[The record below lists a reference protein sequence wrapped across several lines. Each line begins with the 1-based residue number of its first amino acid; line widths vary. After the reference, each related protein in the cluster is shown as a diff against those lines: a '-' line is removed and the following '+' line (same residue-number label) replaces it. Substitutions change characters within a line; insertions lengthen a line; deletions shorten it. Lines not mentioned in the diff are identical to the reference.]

1 MIKHFRLLLLAYTL
15 DFEFF
20 PVMVTISCFS
30 LNLQC
35 MNECMV
41 GEFIDEGHQN
51 VRRKNNAEGVEG
63 KGVSRN
69 SDSQPWLHIGNT

>member
-1 MIKHFRLLLLAYTL
+1 MIEHFRLLLLAYTL

-35 MNECMV
+35 MSECMV

-51 VRRKNNAEGVEG
+51 VRRKNNTEGVEG
-63 KGVSRN
+63 RGVSRN